1 MTEPRRV
8 VLLDLDGTLT
18 ESGPGII
25 KCVIKAFE
33 AVDVPVPNDEALQ
46 RFIGSAIIDSMKLNG
61 IPPQKL
67 DEAVRVYRHF
77 YGDANVFNDPNE
89 PGRKVPGRLV
99 NSMYEGIPEQLRKMR
114 EMGYYLAVCTA
125 KPEYQAIPICE
136 HFHLTDLVDGIYGA
150 SKDNSRITKEAV
162 ITYALDRIGVDR
174 NAGDRAL
181 MVGDR
186 WIRCG
191 RRQAQWARLPG
202 LRLGLCRAERIA
214 RAWRIPC
221 GSVRQRA
228 CRCGERLLHGT
239 PVTD

>member
-46 RFIGSAIIDSMKLNG
+46 RFIGPAIIDSMKLNG

-89 PGRKVPGRLV
+89 PGRKVPGP
-99 NSMYEGIPEQLRKMR
+99 SCQLDVRR
-114 EMGYYLAVCTA
+114 HSRTA
-125 KPEYQAIPICE
+125 AQNARDGLLSRGMHGKARVSGHSDLRAFPSDRSCRR
-136 HFHLTDLVDGIYGA
+136 HLRGKQRQFAHHQGSGDHLCARQNRCGQERRRQSAHGGR
-150 SKDNSRITKEAV
+150 S
-162 ITYALDRIGVDR
+162 LD
-174 NAGDRAL
+174 
-181 MVGDR
+181 
-186 WIRCG
+186 RCG
-191 RRQAQWARLPG
+191 RAPSSMGSTAWGCGWGYAEPNELREHGAYRVVPFVSELADAVNDYFTERQ
-202 LRLGLCRAERIA
+202 
-214 RAWRIPC
+214 
-221 GSVRQRA
+221 
-228 CRCGERLLHGT
+228 
-239 PVTD
+239 

>member
-46 RFIGSAIIDSMKLNG
+46 RFIGPAIIDSMKLNG

-136 HFHLTDLVDGIYGA
+136 HFHLDTMVDGIYGA
-150 SKDNSRITKEAV
+150 SEDNSRLDKDQV
-162 ITYALDRIGVDR
+162 IRWAFQHIDFDE
-174 NAGDRAL
+174 NAGDKAL

-186 WIRCG
+186 WTDADGAKACG
-191 RRQAQWARLPG
+191 LDCLGCGWGYAEPGELKAHGAYRILDSVDELAQAVEEYFA
-202 LRLGLCRAERIA
+202 
-214 RAWRIPC
+214 
-221 GSVRQRA
+221 
-228 CRCGERLLHGT
+228 
-239 PVTD
+239 

>member
-46 RFIGSAIIDSMKLNG
+46 RFIGPAIIDSMKLNG

-77 YGDANVFNDPNE
+77 YGDANVFDDPNE
-89 PGRKVPGRLV
+89 PGRKVPGHLV

-174 NAGDRAL
+174 NSGDRAL

-186 WIRCG
+186 WTDVDGAKLNGLDCLGCG
-191 RRQAQWARLPG
+191 WGYAEPNELREHGAYRVVPFVSELADAVNDYFTERQ
-202 LRLGLCRAERIA
+202 
-214 RAWRIPC
+214 
-221 GSVRQRA
+221 
-228 CRCGERLLHGT
+228 
-239 PVTD
+239 

>member
-46 RFIGSAIIDSMKLNG
+46 RFIGPAIIDSMKLNG

-125 KPEYQAIPICE
+125 KPEYQAIPIYE
-136 HFHLTDLVDGIYGA
+136 HFHLTELVDGIFGPMWTAPSSMGSTAWVAAGA
-150 SKDNSRITKEAV
+150 MPSRTNCASMAHTV
-162 ITYALDRIGVDR
+162 WFRSSAS
-174 NAGDRAL
+174 
-181 MVGDR
+181 
-186 WIRCG
+186 
-191 RRQAQWARLPG
+191 LPM
-202 LRLGLCRAERIA
+202 R
-214 RAWRIPC
+214 
-221 GSVRQRA
+221 
-228 CRCGERLLHGT
+228 
-239 PVTD
+239 